1 MNGNGSGSNG
11 GDQPSVGFFERL
23 GNEFLKHFLPTISVL
38 IGAVLLVVVL
48 FVVANNPYPPGMHRW
63 ILLVFGSLSAA
74 GISAFVTGTLK
85 VDGKSPN
92 LNISATGSFAVFI
105 VCMLVGNS
113 WTAASQ
119 YVALSAEDIK
129 EQITGK
135 TIVYSTGTHE
145 FHGPDG
151 VVEIFR
157 DQTNRPKDERYQ
169 TGQWSVSSDG
179 TRGIIHYT
187 YEKGGKIV
195 TTCMSN
201 ILHNA
206 ANNGYITHEISG
218 TCGRRGFSVNNENTA
233 HLRYEQ
239 WQEHE
244 REKAVQNSEY
254 LTAEQIAAL
263 LSNTTIEYRSG
274 TLEYHGPKGELD
286 IARKGRQREQ
296 GIWTAVDKDGRGV
309 ITYTY
314 QRPEGAVVTCVANI
328 RQKDSD
334 TNPVLVPFDGSCK
347 SASLNIVPGNQLE
360 SS

>member
-1 MNGNGSGSNG
+1 MNKDGKGLVRASQKIGEAFAALVNAFAS
-11 GDQPSVGFFERL
+11 
-23 GNEFLKHFLPTISVL
+23 HFLPTVSVV

-48 FVVANNPYPPGMHRW
+48 FIVADNPYPPGMLRW
-63 ILLVFGSLSAA
+63 LLLVFGSLAAA
-74 GISAFVTGTLK
+74 GISAFVSGTLK
-85 VDGKSPN
+85 VDGKAPN
-92 LNISATGSFAVFI
+92 LNISASGSFAVFI
-105 VCMLVGNS
+105 VCMWVGNS

-119 YVALSAEDIK
+119 YIALSAEDIK
-129 EQITGK
+129 ERFTGK

-157 DQTNRPKDERYQ
+157 NQTDRPKDERYQ
-169 TGQWSVSSDG
+169 TGLWSVSSDG
-179 TRGIIHYT
+179 TRGIIQYT
-187 YEKGGKIV
+187 YAKGDKIV

-218 TCGRRGFSVNNENTA
+218 TCGRREFSVKEGNSAEA
-233 HLRYEQ
+233 RYEQ
-239 WQEHE
+239 WKKHE
-244 REKAVQNSEY
+244 RKKAVQNSEY
-254 LTAEQIAAL
+254 LTAEQIAEL
-263 LSNTTIEYRSG
+263 LSNKTIEYRSG

-286 IARKGRQREQ
+286 IARKGGQREQ

-314 QRPEGAVVTCVANI
+314 QRPGGAVVTCVANI
-328 RQKDSD
+328 RQTDSD

-347 SASLNIVPGNQLE
+347 SASLNIVPGNALK